1 MATYSLF
8 LRPDDTILLG
18 YVESN
23 YDQDQLR
30 SLIYDVQEMYVKP
43 LIGSGLYDELSTQI
57 SGNTLTSANNDLL
70 EQIRPVVRMYVLA
83 KGLIVFT
90 YKIRNKGVVS
100 MSSENSQSAD
110 FTAIDRLI
118 QQFTD
123 WAQVRAERL
132 QDFLCANTTTY
143 PLYSN
148 PGSDED
154 TIRPLRNQYQTG
166 WNMSLDTDRDYISLD
181 SPDVQP

>member
-1 MATYSLF
+1 MAQYALF
-8 LRPDDTILLG
+8 LKPDDTILLG

-30 SLIYDVQEMYVKP
+30 SLIYDVQVMYIEP
-43 LIGSGLYDELSTQI
+43 LIGSGLYDQLSTQI
-57 SGNTLTSANNDLL
+57 LAGTLTSANTDLL
-70 EQIRPVVRMYVLA
+70 AEIRPVVRNYVLA

-100 MSSENSQSAD
+100 MSSENSQAAD
-110 FTAIDRLI
+110 FTALDRLI

-143 PLYSN
+143 PLFSN

-154 TIRPLRNQYQTG
+154 TIHPLRNQYQTG
-166 WNMSLDTDRDYISLD
+166 WNMSLDTDRHYPSLD